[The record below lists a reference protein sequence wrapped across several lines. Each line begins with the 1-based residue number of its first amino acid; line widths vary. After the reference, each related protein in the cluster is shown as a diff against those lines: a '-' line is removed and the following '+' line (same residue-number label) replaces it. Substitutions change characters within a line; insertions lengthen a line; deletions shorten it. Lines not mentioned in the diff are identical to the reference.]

1 MFTPSSRRRGQ
12 RLVGLLAAAVL
23 PVALLA
29 SPSGASSTPA
39 TTPTVNPITLVA
51 PSNLPGVPALPGPTS
66 PTFTVGSTL
75 GVVTVS
81 PVQGIEGTPV
91 TLSGTGVSANA
102 QVAIEWSTSSATWV
116 ADVEPNTVNYLGR
129 ASSNFN
135 VTLATV
141 TASATGTFTYSFV
154 APADFGGLHTIYAV
168 VNGVEVAQGGFTL
181 LRTLTVTPR
190 SGPVGTPIT
199 ITYTGMGASFYTGG
213 ASVLYDNHYTGEMMA
228 NWTRGT
234 ASITIR
240 AAGAVGT
247 HFIQVGNAISYL
259 YLNVVQSP
267 IPYTN
272 GGTVNFK
279 VTKDNGPPPSVINWP
294 ASVSATV
301 SQVTTLST
309 AGLDPNSKAVA
320 TLSQSF
326 GAVLAKVNLSVTGLP
341 TTGTQQL
348 VWSTVVGNRVN
359 CDSTCWAFNSVPL
372 GSATVS
378 NGNLSA
384 AITIPD
390 GLGGWH
396 VVQVMNGS
404 TIEAQVP
411 FYVKESIVPF
421 FNSKGQVISK
431 GVATAVDT
439 TAAIPTGQSGVGTH
453 VFKQGQEFTISIKGV
468 GWTQLDNVLGVDYDN
483 SYMGYGCGFNS
494 NGYMVIHLRATG
506 GVGTHLIDLYPMLYS
521 LSPSFANTPYGM
533 VPVLSYARDFPG
545 LALGYHVPAIRL
557 AIKIVK

>member
-1 MFTPSSRRRGQ
+1 MFQVTTRRHGR
-12 RLVGLLAAAVL
+12 RLMGLFAATVL
-23 PVALLA
+23 PVALLV
-29 SPSGASSTPA
+29 SPSGAATAP
-39 TTPTVNPITLVA
+39 TTPTINPITLVA
-51 PSNLPGVPALPGPTS
+51 PSNLPNVPALPGPTS
-66 PTFTVGSTL
+66 PTFTVGNTL
-75 GVVTVS
+75 GVVNVS
-81 PVQGIEGTPV
+81 PVQGVQNTPI
-91 TLSGTGVSANA
+91 TLSGTGLAPNA
-102 QVAIEWSTSSATWV
+102 QVSIEWSTSSATWV

-129 ASSNFN
+129 ASSSFN
-135 VTLATV
+135 VTLSTV
-141 TASATGTFTYSFV
+141 TTDANGAFTYSFN

-181 LRTLTVTPR
+181 FRTLTVTPR
-190 SGPVGTPIT
+190 SGPIGTPIT

-240 AAGAVGT
+240 AAGTVGT
-247 HFIQVGNAISYL
+247 HYIQVGNAISYL

-279 VTKDNGPPPSVINWP
+279 VTKDNGPPASVIDWP
-294 ASVSATV
+294 ANVTATV
-301 SQVTTLST
+301 NQVTTLTT

-320 TLSQSF
+320 TLSQSI
-326 GAVLAKVNLSVTGLP
+326 GPVLSKVNLNVTGLP

-372 GSATVS
+372 GSATVT
-378 NGNLSA
+378 NGDLSA
-384 AITIPD
+384 SLTVPD

-396 VVQVMNGS
+396 VVQVLNGT

-421 FNSKGQVISK
+421 YNASGKVISK
-431 GVATAVDT
+431 GVAAAEDT
-439 TAAIPTGQSGVGTH
+439 TAGLATGQAGVGTH

-533 VPVLSYARDFPG
+533 VPVLSYARDYPG

-557 AIKIVK
+557 AIKVVK